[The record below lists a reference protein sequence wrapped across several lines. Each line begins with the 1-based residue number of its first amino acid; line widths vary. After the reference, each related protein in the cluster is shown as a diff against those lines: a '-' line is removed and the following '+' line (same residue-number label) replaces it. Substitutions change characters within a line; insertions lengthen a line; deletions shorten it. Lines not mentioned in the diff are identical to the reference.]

1 MNTWKPNIDLL
12 KKKQWVNNKIKGEIK
27 IPQDNQK

>member
-1 MNTWKPNIDLL
+1 MNTWKLNIALL
-12 KKKQWVNNKIKGEIK
+12 KKKQWVNNKIKEEIK